1 MRADERARIA
11 QIAILRH
18 VGRHPHIVSL
28 HDVLYLED
36 ETIML
41 TDLVQGGELFD
52 FIVDMVTV
60 ARPCLNVVVWGLNRC
75 AEPGLYLGGGRQSP
89 AA

>member
-1 MRADERARIA
+1 M

-28 HDVLYLED
+28 HDVLYLEN

-60 ARPCLNVVVWGLNRC
+60 LFLLSVVW
-75 AEPGLYLGGGRQSP
+75 
-89 AA
+89 